1 MIPEV
6 DTFHG
11 VVLRQ
16 LLVESGKALRIAVSD
31 ASGRIDAFAVEDAA
45 IQIKHSTKR
54 LSPWQ
59 FTYMPDAIAE
69 LRHLR
74 SKCACVWAMLV
85 CGSDGIVGLSFDELM
100 SVAFSDEQRP
110 SSLRVRRNRK
120 GMYRISGSRG
130 ELPYA
135 RSRGVLDF
143 LVAAGIQAA

>member
-16 LLVESGKALRIAVSD
+16 LLVESGKALRIAASD
-31 ASGRIDAFAVEDAA
+31 ASGRIDAFLVEDAA
-45 IQIKHSTKR
+45 IQIKHSAKR

-74 SKCACVWAMLV
+74 SNCACVWAMLV
-85 CGSDGIVGLSFDELM
+85 CGTDGIVGLSFDELM
-100 SVAFSDEQRP
+100 TVAASDGQRATSV
-110 SSLRVRRNRK
+110 RVRRNRK

-130 ELPYA
+130 ELPCA